1 MLLLLTAFFSSL
13 LLILLIIRYRHVH
26 EHLSGDH
33 DLSGPQKFHQGS
45 IPRIGGLGIYAALWI
60 ANFVAYL
67 KDPALGIFLGLILI
81 AAFPVTAT
89 GLTEDITKRIG
100 VKVRLLAGFISGA
113 LLLYLFTIT
122 SIRIGVW
129 GLDALF
135 LNIWVAGIFLCI
147 ACAGLANAYNIID
160 GFNGLASMVG
170 IISTVAIAFVAFKVG
185 DLALVYLALILIG
198 AVMGFFI
205 WNYPRGLIFLGDG
218 GAYLIGFVIAA
229 LSILL
234 VHRNPTVSPWFAL
247 LVNAYPIFETL
258 FTIWRRSI
266 HQGKNPGL
274 PDGAHFHSLIYR
286 RVLRWANAI
295 DRPGANAEPHHHYL
309 NNAKTSPYL
318 WFISSIGVIPA
329 LLFWESTPSL
339 IASTILFVAIYIYC
353 YRTIVQRRK
362 PWWLGS
368 PPPEIDNPS

>member
-1 MLLLLTAFFSSL
+1 MVLLLTAFISSL
-13 LLILLIIRYRHVH
+13 LLILLIIRYRHLH
-26 EHLSGDH
+26 EYHTGDH
-33 DLSGPQKFHQGS
+33 DRTGPQKFHTSS
-45 IPRIGGLGIYAALWI
+45 IPRIGGLGIYLALWI
-60 ANFVAYL
+60 ATLLAYVRE
-67 KDPALGIFLGLILI
+67 PALGIFLSLILI
-81 AAFPVTAT
+81 AALPVSAM
-89 GLTEDITKRIG
+89 GLAEDISKTVS
-100 VKVRLLAGFISGA
+100 VKARLFAGFISGA

-135 LNIWVAGIFLCI
+135 LNLWIAAIFLCI

-170 IISTVAIAFVAFKVG
+170 IISTAAIAFVAFKVG
-185 DLALVYLALILIG
+185 DLALVYGALILIG
-198 AVMGFFI
+198 AVLGFFI

-234 VHRNPTVSPWFAL
+234 VYRHPAVSPWFAL

-266 HQGKNPGL
+266 HQGKSPGL

-286 RVLRWANAI
+286 RVLRWAYAI
-295 DRPGANAEPHHHYL
+295 DRQSATTQVHHHHYL

-318 WFISSIGVIPA
+318 WLISSIGVIPA
-329 LLFWESTPSL
+329 LVFWQSTPLL
-339 IASTILFVAIYIYC
+339 IASSVLFIAIYIYC
-353 YRTIVQRRK
+353 YRTIVQRRR
-362 PWWLGS
+362 PWWLAS
-368 PPPEIDNPS
+368 PPK

>member
-1 MLLLLTAFFSSL
+1 MVLLLTAFISSL
-13 LLILLIIRYRHVH
+13 LLILLIIRYRHLH
-26 EHLSGDH
+26 EHHTGDH
-33 DLSGPQKFHQGS
+33 DRSGPQKFHTGS
-45 IPRIGGLGIYAALWI
+45 IPRIGGLGIYLALWI
-60 ANFVAYL
+60 ATLLAYVRE
-67 KDPALGIFLGLILI
+67 PALGIFLSLILI
-81 AAFPVTAT
+81 AALPVSAM
-89 GLTEDITKRIG
+89 GLAEDITKTVS
-100 VKVRLLAGFISGA
+100 VKARLFAGFISGA

-135 LNIWVAGIFLCI
+135 LNLWIAAIFLCI
-147 ACAGLANAYNIID
+147 ACAGLSNAYNIID

-170 IISTVAIAFVAFKVG
+170 IISTAAIAFVAFKVG
-185 DLALVYLALILIG
+185 DLALVYGALILIG
-198 AVMGFFI
+198 AVLGFFI

-234 VHRNPTVSPWFAL
+234 VYRHPAVSPWFAL

-258 FTIWRRSI
+258 FTIWRRSV
-266 HQGKNPGL
+266 HQGRSAGL

-286 RVLRWANAI
+286 RVLRWANAM
-295 DRPGANAEPHHHYL
+295 DQPGASAEPHHHCL
-309 NNAKTSPYL
+309 NNSKTSPYL

-329 LLFWESTPSL
+329 LLFWESTPLL
-339 IASTILFVAIYIYC
+339 IASTILFVVIYIYC

-368 PPPEIDNPS
+368 PPRNR